1 MTLKEINHHEKT
13 GKIITAS
20 VLSAITCLSC
30 GAMSTTA
37 FAAEADNT
45 AAVSQQQEMPI
56 LKQGV
61 WQAVGI
67 NGKSDY
73 IEINNNVQTMKLSS
87 SENNIGVTAVFEYT
101 PSTGTYTV
109 HPGAYSNVET
119 WQLTSNSGEM
129 ATLTKSNG
137 QSFSLFYMGYGHV
150 KDFYSLNQLTQMSKN
165 YFAWYY
171 GSAND
176 ACFVANLKND
186 GSGEAVVTV
195 YGRDTMHQVIVDV
208 YTINVRTGVGID
220 SNLHV
225 IDFAN
230 FA

>member
-1 MTLKEINHHEKT
+1 
-13 GKIITAS
+13 
-20 VLSAITCLSC
+20 
-30 GAMSTTA
+30 MSTTA

-137 QSFSLFYMGYGHV
+137 PSS
-150 KDFYSLNQLTQMSKN
+150 
-165 YFAWYY
+165 
-171 GSAND
+171 
-176 ACFVANLKND
+176 
-186 GSGEAVVTV
+186 
-195 YGRDTMHQVIVDV
+195 
-208 YTINVRTGVGID
+208 
-220 SNLHV
+220 SNL
-225 IDFAN
+225 
-230 FA
+230 